1 MHGLFYN
8 QREMPVMILQ
18 NSVLG
23 TVPKLGSSGDADYVD
38 VLMAHIS
45 TRKCQYTSCVR
56 TGMSVNIV
64 YCSAD

>member
-8 QREMPVMILQ
+8 QREITLIILQ

-23 TVPKLGSSGDADYVD
+23 PDLKLGSSWNPEDYVE

-45 TRKCQYTSCVR
+45 TRK
-56 TGMSVNIV
+56 
-64 YCSAD
+64 